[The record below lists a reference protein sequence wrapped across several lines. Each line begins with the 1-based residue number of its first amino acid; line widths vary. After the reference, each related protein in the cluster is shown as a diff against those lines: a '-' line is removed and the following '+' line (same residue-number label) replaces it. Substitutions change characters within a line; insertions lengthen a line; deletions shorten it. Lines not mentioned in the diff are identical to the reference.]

1 MLHTVRSSD
10 TDYEWR
16 LIRCTERYQWIQNI
30 ILHSKP
36 HTGKLPELIWSV
48 ILGSFP
54 TLTSIFIKSNYQ
66 EKFSQRMTCFSYRCS
81 SAKHQGH
88 KFWFMHLR
96 GFYEKKVFVLPL
108 LSSTQ
113 YTSHIPHMSYFP
125 SHRDECP
132 WITLW

>member
-88 KFWFMHLR
+88 KFSQGILW
-96 GFYEKKVFVLPL
+96 KKSFRTPASFLHSV
-108 LSSTQ
+108 
-113 YTSHIPHMSYFP
+113 YFP
-125 SHRDECP
+125 HSP
-132 WITLW
+132 YVLLPFPQWWVSVNYIMVTSW